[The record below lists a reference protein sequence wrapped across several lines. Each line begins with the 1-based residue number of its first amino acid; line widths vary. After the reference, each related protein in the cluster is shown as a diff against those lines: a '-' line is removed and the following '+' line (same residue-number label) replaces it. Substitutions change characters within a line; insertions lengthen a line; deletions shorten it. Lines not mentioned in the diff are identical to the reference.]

1 MRAASIALAFVA
13 SLGGVCPA
21 SAQSLHPFTID
32 DLVAREGIGAVRVS
46 PDGRWIVVERQARHD
61 SASSYRFQT
70 RIPWLLSSLEFHST
84 ANPDEVRRLESA
96 GREAGYVSGPF
107 SPDGAK
113 MAVYKLTDT
122 TFRLGVLTLATGAV
136 TWQAITPESSQ
147 FGRSV
152 AWRGNDTLI
161 VMARQIDDLPIQMRV
176 GSLTQDKTEALWRV
190 AASGRGSSS
199 IYIPSG
205 ASRDQRA
212 RPLPLTLLLLDVAT
226 GRQRVLAQ
234 GEWFDM
240 ALSPDGAHLAALENG
255 EDIQPDPERPLHVG
269 DPIRRHRIALIDLDT
284 GAVRD
289 PLPDEDIAMYVM
301 SWSPDS
307 RRLLVFGRP
316 KGGADFDV
324 AGRYWTLSRSGAA
337 GRLDLGED
345 RPWIERTW
353 DGVEIPLASWSD
365 SGPLVQVRRP
375 NDDRS
380 WRRTGAHIAYYPVF
394 DGGERILDVRGETR
408 VQRPSG
414 VYTLGATT
422 VPLVRGRLVDQGQS
436 GDDGNP
442 NGWNP
447 SPLVRGQAVA
457 VDGSCLARLTGG
469 NPTCFEPLEPEDRV
483 VAASETGD
491 FLVTQTL
498 SPQGDSTVRLFTSS
512 GVRTLTQVNAS
523 WRDVAW
529 GRIEPIS
536 HPGPE
541 GQTLTSWL
549 LLPAGL
555 APGQSPPVVVDVYP
569 GATLRS
575 APASIRPGSSLLQ
588 NNPAVIAGGG
598 YAVLM
603 ANLPWP
609 TSGSRSGD
617 LGQRVLD
624 IVDEAGRR
632 GLIDP
637 ERVALL
643 GHSYGAYSVL
653 RAATQ
658 SNRFRA
664 VIASSGYPDLTRSME
679 LPPFYRIAPEE
690 GVPVG
695 QLAGWAETG
704 QGGIG
709 DFSKMHQNYVDDSP
723 LFSVDRLTA
732 PTLLVES
739 DLDNSRM
746 GTLFSALYRL
756 DREAALLTYYGEG
769 HVYASPGN
777 LRDLYAHIF
786 DWLGRY
792 LGPPARLDALG
803 PVPSPD
809 LENGVEKVPVT
820 GLAPH

>member
-1 MRAASIALAFVA
+1 MRRTSIALVLAA
-13 SLGGVCPA
+13 SLAGVCPA
-21 SAQSLHPFTID
+21 HAQAPHRFTVD
-32 DLVAREGIGAVRVS
+32 DLVAREGIGAVRTS
-46 PDGRWIVVERQARHD
+46 PDGRWVVVERQARHD
-61 SASSYRFQT
+61 SASAYRFQT
-70 RIPWLLSSLEFHST
+70 RIPWLLSSLEIHSVT
-84 ANPDEVRRLESA
+84 DAGEVRRIGSP
-96 GREAGYVSGPF
+96 GRDAGYVSGPF
-107 SPDGAK
+107 SPDGAR
-113 MAVYKLTDT
+113 MVVYRLTDT
-122 TFRLGVLTLATGAV
+122 TFRLGILTLATGSV
-136 TWQAITPESSQ
+136 DWRPITPESSQ

-152 AWRGNDTLI
+152 AWRDNDTLI
-161 VMARQIDDLPIQMRV
+161 VMARPTDDLPIQMRV
-176 GSLTQDKTEALWRV
+176 GSKTQERTEALWRI
-190 AASGRGSSS
+190 AASGRGASSV
-199 IYIPSG
+199 YIPSG
-205 ASRDQRA
+205 ETRDQRT
-212 RPLPLTLLLLDVAT
+212 RPLASALIMLEIGS

-240 ALSPDGAHLAALENG
+240 ALSPDGTHLAALENG
-255 EDIQPDPERPLHVG
+255 EDIQPDPARPLRVG
-269 DPIRRHRIALIDLDT
+269 DPIRRHRIALFDLDT
-284 GAVRD
+284 GAVHD
-289 PLPDEDIAMYVM
+289 PLPDEDIAMYLL

-307 RRLLVFGRP
+307 RRLVVFGRST
-316 KGGADFDV
+316 GGPDFDV
-324 AGRYWTLSRSGAA
+324 AGRFWTVSAA
-337 GRLDLGED
+337 GDVRRLDLGED
-345 RPWIERTW
+345 KAWIERTW
-353 DGVEIPLASWSD
+353 DGVAIPLASWMGSD
-365 SGPLVQVRRP
+365 PLVQVRSP
-375 NDDRS
+375 AQDRL
-380 WRRTGAHIAYYPVF
+380 WRRNGVRVAHYPVVEP
-394 DGGERILDVRGETR
+394 GERILSIDGQTR
-408 VQRPSG
+408 VQRMDG
-414 VYTLGATT
+414 VYALGGAK
-422 VPLVRGRLVDQGQS
+422 PLVSGRMIDQGQA
-436 GDDGNP
+436 GDGGNP
-442 NGWNP
+442 DAWNP
-447 SPLVRGQAVA
+447 SPITRGEAIAVKGA
-457 VDGSCLARLTGG
+457 CLTRATGG
-469 NPTCFEPLEPEDRV
+469 APRCFTPLTTEDRV
-483 VAASETGD
+483 IAAAGTGD
-491 FLVTQTL
+491 ALVTQAL
-498 SPQGDSTVRLFTSS
+498 SPSGDSAVRLFTAA
-512 GVRTLTQVNAS
+512 GVRTLTRVNTA

-529 GRIEPIS
+529 GRIEPIA
-536 HPGPE
+536 HTGPD
-541 GQTLTSWL
+541 GQALTSWL

-555 APGQSPPVVVDVYP
+555 APGEKPPVVVDLYP

-609 TSGSRSGD
+609 TAGSRSGD
-617 LGQRVLD
+617 LGRRVLD

-637 ERVALL
+637 DRVALI

-658 SNRFRA
+658 TDRFRA

-679 LPPFYRIAPEE
+679 LPPFYRVAPEE

-709 DFSKMHQNYVDDSP
+709 EFATAPQAYVDDSP

-792 LGPPARLDALG
+792 LGPPARLDPLG
-803 PVPSPD
+803 PGPGPNFED
-809 LENGVEKVPVT
+809 RVEKVPVA
-820 GLAPH
+820 GLAPG